1 MNKNSMNIYKLARK
15 EAGLTQEE
23 AAEKLH
29 VGVRTLAEY
38 ESGRVR
44 PNDDIVEMMTRIYG
58 TPWLPYMHFKNS
70 VLGKYLPEL
79 QLIDA
84 PMAVLKLQKEM
95 NDVKNVNDEA
105 IEAVCDGVI
114 DSEEQSIWQRYK
126 KEILEMAS
134 ACLTIWYGK
143 EGA

>member
-58 TPWLPYMHFKNS
+58 TPW
-70 VLGKYLPEL
+70 
-79 QLIDA
+79 
-84 PMAVLKLQKEM
+84 
-95 NDVKNVNDEA
+95 
-105 IEAVCDGVI
+105 
-114 DSEEQSIWQRYK
+114 
-126 KEILEMAS
+126 
-134 ACLTIWYGK
+134 
-143 EGA
+143 